1 MGEKR
6 VRIVLVC
13 MVNSIHVARW
23 VEQFPSDKF
32 EFVLFPSTPTHAAHP
47 RITALQDANGNITIY
62 PFQGRLGLYLWTMD
76 QFLANRVRSW
86 FLQRLIKEAL
96 PDFVHALEFQHGAYL
111 ADLTLRKYKLETAF
125 IATCYGS
132 DIYWFQRFGRHLKKI
147 KSVLQRADFYS
158 AECER
163 DVTLARLYGFSGKA
177 LPTIPNAGG
186 ISEQYKRLPVLP
198 IAKRNLIMVKGYDS
212 WVGRGSMAI
221 QALGQLGEA
230 LDGLDVLVYSCE
242 RKTLR
247 AIRKLEPSLR
257 RRIKIYKKGALPHEE
272 MMSNFARALIYV
284 GVSESDGISTSMVE
298 AMAMGCYPVQ
308 TSTACSSEWFAGP
321 SQGQEI
327 NEIKVEEISKAIG
340 SAIQAARKTDDE
352 SWHQRR
358 LDVLA
363 RLDGRR
369 IADTAISFYNK
380 S

>member
-1 MGEKR
+1 MVEKR

-23 VEQFPSDKF
+23 VEQFPPDRF
-32 EFVLFPSTPTHAAHP
+32 EFVLFPSTPTYAAHP
-47 RITALQDANGNITIY
+47 RITALQEAHGNISIY

-76 QFLANRVRSW
+76 QILANRVRSW
-86 FLQRLIKEAL
+86 FLQRLIKESR

-111 ADLTLRKYKLETAF
+111 ADLTLRKYKLGTTF

-147 KSVLQRADFYS
+147 KSVLERADFYS

-163 DVTLARLYGFSGKA
+163 DVTLAKSYGFSGQA

-186 ISEQYKRLPVLP
+186 ISEAYRKLPVLP
-198 IAKRNLIMVKGYDS
+198 VAHRNLVMVKGYDS

-221 QALGQLGEA
+221 QALALLGEK
-230 LDGLDVLVYSCE
+230 LDGLEILVYSCE

-247 AIRKLEPSLR
+247 AIRNLDPSIR
-257 RRIKIYKKGALPHEE
+257 SRITIYKKGALPHEQ
-272 MMSNFARALIYV
+272 MMANFAQALIYV

-308 TSTACSSEWFAGP
+308 TATACSSEWFTGP
-321 SQGQEI
+321 FEGQEI
-327 NEIKVEEISKAIG
+327 HSITVEKISQAIG
-340 SAIQAARKTDDE
+340 FALESARNIDDE
-352 SWHQRR
+352 SWQKRR
-358 LDVLA
+358 MEVLQ
-363 RLDGRR
+363 RLDGKK
-369 IADTAISFYNK
+369 IAETAIGFYAKN
-380 S
+380 